1 MRWKGSCYRSLETNP
16 KTPKDLKAVIIE
28 DEHIAS
34 KRLAQLVSELAPE
47 IAIVGQLTSVES
59 GRAWFAENPMPQ
71 LVFLDIQLNDGYGFD
86 ILDGLKEHPPVIF
99 TTAYNE
105 YAIRGF
111 KYNGL
116 DYLLKPIDRN
126 DLHAALQKFLKTYG
140 ASTPLWGDQKLE
152 LIRNLFQ
159 KEYKHRFMVKVGNQY
174 KSFNV
179 EEIAYF
185 KSNEGLI
192 YLYGHNGKCYPV
204 EYTIDQLEA
213 ILDPVQFFRINRKF
227 MVSVTAVKEIHTYFN
242 SRLLLKSLPADEDQ
256 LIVSRER
263 TSSFKRWLDM

>member
-1 MRWKGSCYRSLETNP
+1 M
-16 KTPKDLKAVIIE
+16 KAVIIE

-34 KRLAQLVSELAPE
+34 KRLAQLVLELAPE
-47 IAIVGQLTSVES
+47 IEIVGQLTSVES
-59 GRAWFAENPMPQ
+59 GLAWFNENPLPQ
-71 LVFLDIQLNDGYGFD
+71 LIFLDIQLNDGYGFD
-86 ILDGLKEHPPVIF
+86 ILDHLKEHPPVIF

-111 KYNGL
+111 KYNGI
-116 DYLLKPIDRN
+116 DYLLKPIERN
-126 DLHAALQKFLKTYG
+126 DLHTALQKFLKAHG
-140 ASTPLWGDQKLE
+140 ATKAILGEQKLE

-185 KSNEGLI
+185 KSHEGLI
-192 YLYGHNGKCYPV
+192 YLYGHNGKSYPV
-204 EYTIDQLEA
+204 EYTIDQLED
-213 ILDPVQFFRINRKF
+213 ILNPVQFFRINRKF
-227 MVSVTAVKEIHTYFN
+227 MVSVKAVKEIHTYFN
-242 SRLLLKSLPADEDQ
+242 SRLLLKSIPVDEDQ

-263 TSSFKRWLDM
+263 TSSFKRWLDL